1 MSLSF
6 DILLIIGIAG
16 FYIYDSA
23 HLYFYNEFNIQKG
36 LGSAFKSQLISRQ
49 LNIFHKY
56 LFIPNLL
63 FSHQLLFKCA
73 WKIKDPDPT
82 IHPHDII
89 HLKNISQSLKPL
101 QWVNIFAFVL
111 TLAILPFFIAFKA
124 GYLALAIILVIIYS
138 LNLLSILFVIVNRK
152 KLQLSW
158 LKIMQLLLDALLCPP
173 FALNLLR
180 KISLNYHT
188 KTDGILLAA
197 QILDPQQ
204 YQLLI
209 DSILLDI
216 QTLKMASHEKNL
228 AQLELREQQ
237 LRQLKAPIEHR

>member
-6 DILLIIGIAG
+6 DILITIGIVG

-36 LGSAFKSQLISRQ
+36 LGSTFKSQLLSRQ

-56 LFIPNLL
+56 LFIPNLW

-73 WKIKDPDPT
+73 WKIKDSDPT

-89 HLKNISQSLKPL
+89 HLKNISQTLKPL
-101 QWVNIFAFVL
+101 QWVNILLFVL
-111 TLAILPFFIAFKA
+111 TLAVLPFLITFKA
-124 GYLALAIILVIIYS
+124 GYLTLAIILVIIYS
-138 LNLLSILFVIVNRK
+138 LNLISILFVIVKRE

-158 LKIMQLLLDALLCPP
+158 LKIMQLSLDALLCPP

-204 YQLLI
+204 YQILL
-209 DSILLDI
+209 DNILLDI
-216 QTLKMASHEKNL
+216 QTLKMASNEKKI

-237 LRQLKAPIEHR
+237 LLQLKAPLEHK

>member
-6 DILLIIGIAG
+6 DILIILGIVG

-36 LGSAFKSQLISRQ
+36 LGSTFKSQLISRQ
-49 LNIFHKY
+49 LNVFRKY
-56 LFIPNLL
+56 LFIPNLCL
-63 FSHQLLFKCA
+63 SHQLLFKCA

-82 IHPHDII
+82 IHHHDII
-89 HLKNISQSLKPL
+89 HLKNISQTLKPL
-101 QWVNIFAFVL
+101 QWLNILVFVL
-111 TLAILPFFIAFKA
+111 TLAVLPFLIVFKA
-124 GYLALAIILVIIYS
+124 GYLAVAIILVIIYS
-138 LNLLSILFVIVNRK
+138 LNLISILFVIAKRK

-158 LKIMQLLLDALLCPP
+158 LKIMQLLLDAFLCPP

-180 KISLNYHT
+180 KISLNYQA

-204 YQLLI
+204 YQRLLEN
-209 DSILLDI
+209 ILLDI
-216 QTLKMASHEKNL
+216 QVLKMASTEQNI

-237 LRQLKAPIEHR
+237 LLTLKIAIESK

>member
-6 DILLIIGIAG
+6 DILIILGIVG

-23 HLYFYNEFNIQKG
+23 HLYFYNEFNLQKG
-36 LGSAFKSQLISRQ
+36 LGSTFKSQLISRQ
-49 LNIFHKY
+49 LNVFRKY

-63 FSHQLLFKCA
+63 LSHQLLFKCA
-73 WKIKDPDPT
+73 WKIKDPEPVVHT
-82 IHPHDII
+82 HDIV
-89 HLKNISQSLKPL
+89 HLKNISQTLKPL
-101 QWVNIFAFVL
+101 QWINIFIFVL
-111 TLAILPFFIAFKA
+111 TLAVLPFLILFKA
-124 GYLALAIILVIIYS
+124 GYLAVAIILVIIYS
-138 LNLLSILFVIVNRK
+138 LNLISILFVIVKRK

-180 KISLNYHT
+180 KISLNYHA

-197 QILDPQQ
+197 QILNPQQ
-204 YQLLI
+204 YQQLL
-209 DSILLDI
+209 DEILLDI
-216 QTLKMASHEKNL
+216 QALKIASNEKNI

-237 LRQLKAPIEHR
+237 LLQLKAPLEYP